1 MFCNE
6 DLFLKTKKFY
16 LNVTYINT
24 LKIPPHKLMLQF
36 TYFFKKTI
44 SNYMMLYFHMC
55 QHQIYTTKSS
65 FIFLF
70 HKIIIFSNRILEF
83 IHILYLLAQT
93 HMVLQRTQ
101 NVPSALHHCFS
112 IMHKSQREKLIEH
125 RFLVATPKILIQLL
139 WVGTREFVLFS
150 NNIVVLTLP
159 ASGIT
164 FSDNIL

>member
-1 MFCNE
+1 
-6 DLFLKTKKFY
+6 
-16 LNVTYINT
+16 
-24 LKIPPHKLMLQF
+24 MLQF
-36 TYFFKKTI
+36 TYFYKKKLK
-44 SNYMMLYFHMC
+44 LYEVVFPYVSASDIHHKE
-55 QHQIYTTKSS
+55 QFYI
-65 FIFLF
+65 LF

-83 IHILYLLAQT
+83 IPILYLLAQA
-93 HMVLQRTQ
+93 HIVLQRTQ

-125 RFLVATPKILIQLL
+125 RFLVATPKILIQSL